1 MTIRLTDAQMT
12 VLRALDKLPEG
23 EWITAKEG
31 GFHRSA
37 AAALHYP
44 APSRGWQGRMVEFR
58 VFSVPLQYRVS
69 RFGRALIA
77 TLKAEGRW

>member
-31 GFHRSA
+31 GFSANSANALNWHRSPTLVTPDWGKYTLA
-37 AAALHYP
+37 P
-44 APSRGWQGRMVEFR
+44 A
-58 VFSVPLQYRVS
+58 
-69 RFGRALIA
+69 GRALIA